1 MRSDKRHK
9 LNYFQLNEIE
19 SVTFDILMLHT
30 NPITIGIN
38 SRPLNQSNFLDIF
51 RKKLPKYKTSYRK
64 IYYLGDF
71 NLYLGNLNPLI
82 TTKT

>member
-1 MRSDKRHK
+1 MRSDERHK

-38 SRPLNQSNFLDIF
+38 YRPLNQSNFLDA
-51 RKKLPKYKTSYRK
+51 KYKTSYRE